1 MLWPLCWLIHHLLV
15 AESFFLYFVVSLGK
29 VTQDYAVSVVQEG
42 TNLLPHHKLILLCPA
57 FHLESLV
64 GLSKVLVLYPELLST
79 PETCRKVFLIN
90 WFFFVQWVV
99 SSGLLLNDYWD
110 PRWVS
115 RPMRVSSMLQF
126 LLLRCSIVLYSLH
139 PSIWLWFFHNHQL
152 TYSAK
157 DGWWWPGKLVHLQC
171 KIWIGTSSHSETLR
185 APCLSIILID
195 AKNPDISDGCKI
207 F

>member
-1 MLWPLCWLIHHLLV
+1 MTSLLADSSPNCCGIFFSVFCCFTWKSDPGLRCFSGPGGNKLITTPQTNPSLPCFPPWVFGWIIKGACLV
-15 AESFFLYFVVSLGK
+15 AWAALYSRNLPQSFLN
-29 VTQDYAVSVVQEG
+29 Q
-42 TNLLPHHKLILLCPA
+42 LIL
-57 FHLESLV
+57 
-64 GLSKVLVLYPELLST
+64 
-79 PETCRKVFLIN
+79 
-90 WFFFVQWVV
+90 FVQWVV

-157 DGWWWPGKLVHLQC
+157 DGWWWPGKLVHIQC
-171 KIWIGTSSHSETLR
+171 KIWIGTSSHSETLQ

-195 AKNPDISDGCKI
+195 DKNPDISDGGKI